1 MARRNPNNR
10 SSKGSFAGIP
20 DIVMESS
27 CYVNLGPSAKALL
40 FEAAYQYKGKN
51 NGNLCFAWT
60 LMQKRGW
67 KSKATLNNALKELVE
82 ANLLVLSRQGH
93 FRKPFNKCSLYAIT
107 WQAIDECPG
116 KDLELGPTNTP
127 PRKFSIEQAQYNQ
140 NKSKKL
146 MKSNKKQST

>member
-1 MARRNPNNR
+1 MAKHNPKNR
-10 SSKGSFAGIP
+10 SSKTSFAGIP
-20 DIVMESS
+20 RIVMDSYS
-27 CYVNLGPSAKALL
+27 YLSLGPSAKALL

-51 NGNLCFAWT
+51 NGDLCFAWT

-93 FRKPFNKCSLYAIT
+93 FRKPFDRCSLYAIT

-127 PRKFSIEQAQYNQ
+127 PRKFSVEQAQYNQ
-140 NKSKKL
+140 NKSK
-146 MKSNKKQST
+146 N